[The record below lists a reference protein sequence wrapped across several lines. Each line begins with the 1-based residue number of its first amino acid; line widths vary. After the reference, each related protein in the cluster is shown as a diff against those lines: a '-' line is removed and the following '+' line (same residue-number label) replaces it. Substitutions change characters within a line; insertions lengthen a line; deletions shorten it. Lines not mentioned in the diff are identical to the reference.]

1 MGRIK
6 ELRDLVAKGEA
17 TEEEQAELTEL
28 EGEAQEGSSDPVV
41 EAENV
46 DAEVDKLADQLVT
59 KATDRLEAAISK
71 AIGSAQDK
79 TPVSTGKLTHSPVY
93 IVDKQFGKI
102 TTDELSDKKFTIEDR
117 KRAGKSTYE
126 VSGKT
131 VAFLNAMI
139 EGDRQKLQLL
149 TEGTGATGGYVVP
162 EEFANMIVEDRR
174 DQSVMRGLATQMT
187 TSTDTLHIP
196 TLDSRPYANWR
207 SEAAVKATSTVTFG
221 ELVLTPY
228 SLASI
233 VGLSQELS
241 MDASLGV
248 GGSIINYVAGL
259 MTRALVEKEEQASW
273 TGNGSGKPTGIT
285 NYSVASVSAGG
296 DDSGLA
302 DAIKR
307 MYWRLPQGFRRSA
320 VWVGHQQAWERVNIT
335 KDSNKNYL
343 LTRIADGPTV
353 TLQGRPVYEQNDL
366 PTDQLFFGDFSQ
378 YFIVDRQ
385 GITVDFSTEAT
396 VGGSNAFEKNLV
408 FVRVEE
414 RVDAELA
421 QSNAIRRIIDM
432 N

>member
-17 TEEEQAELTEL
+17 TDEEVAELNEL
-28 EGEAQEGSSDPVV
+28 EAEAAEGASDTV
-41 EAENV
+41 EENDENV
-46 DAEVDKLADQLVT
+46 EAEVDKLADQLVT
-59 KATDRLEAAISK
+59 KATDRLEAAITKAVEGASK
-71 AIGSAQDK
+71 QAP
-79 TPVSTGKLTHSPVY
+79 TVEVTHAPTFV
-93 IVDKQFGKI
+93 VDKAFGKV
-102 TTDELSDKKFTIEDR
+102 TTDELADKKVTIQER
-117 KRAGKSTYE
+117 KAAGKNTYE

-149 TEGTGATGGYVVP
+149 TEGTGSAGGYTVP

-174 DQSVMRGLATQMT
+174 DLTVMRGLATQMT
-187 TSTDTLHIP
+187 TNTDTLHIP
-196 TLDSRPYANWR
+196 TLVGRPYANWR
-207 SEAAVKATSTVTFG
+207 SEAAVKATSTVTWG

-228 SLASI
+228 SLAAI

-241 MDASLGV
+241 MDAQLGV

-259 MTRALVEKEEQASW
+259 MTRALVEKEENAFW
-273 TGNGSGKPTGIT
+273 TANGSGKPTGVN
-285 NYSVASVSAGG
+285 NYSLSGLDAGG
-296 DDSGLA
+296 TDATGA
-302 DAIKR
+302 DAIKKL
-307 MYWRLPQGFRRSA
+307 YWRLPQGYRKNA
-320 VWVGHQQAWERVNIT
+320 VWVAHQQAWERINT
-335 KDSNKNYL
+335 YKDGQNNYL
-343 LTRIADGPTV
+343 LTRLADGPTP
-353 TLQGRPVYEQNDL
+353 TLSGRPIYEQNDL
-366 PTDQLFFGDFSQ
+366 PTDVVLFGDFSQ

-414 RVDAELA
+414 RTDGELA
-421 QSNAIRRIIDM
+421 QTNAVRKLTGL